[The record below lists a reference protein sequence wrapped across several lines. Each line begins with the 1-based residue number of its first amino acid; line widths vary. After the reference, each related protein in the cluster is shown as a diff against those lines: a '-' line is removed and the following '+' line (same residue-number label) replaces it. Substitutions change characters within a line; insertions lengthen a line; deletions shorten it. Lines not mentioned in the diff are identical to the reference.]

1 MKWTRLG
8 RIVVLLSALTI
19 VSVPAFAQVELSGS
33 YAIRMYEDYIER
45 GPGSY
50 MGDFTGMPM
59 SDEGRAKALLYTSS
73 LPSTIER
80 QCLAQSP
87 WVGQYRPLGLRI
99 WSEVDDGRVVAWI
112 LGGDYLRDTIRIWMD
127 GRPHPSA
134 NAWHPPSGFTTGHW
148 EGDTL
153 VAHTTHVKT
162 AWIRRGVGIPG
173 SDRSEFTVMITRH
186 DNLLTI
192 TTVQED
198 PIYLTEPHVVSRV
211 WEFDP
216 NGSQEANNRGTCN
229 TGNEIP
235 SLEDTGKV
243 PHYLPGTEPGRRLHG
258 SHLQHPE
265 GSGAGVCPHA
275 VSRVPQDA
283 EERVHAAG
291 VVRPVLL
298 RVDRA
303 SRPARS
309 GSGLDVQ
316 GQQPAAGDSGGAC
329 ERTRPVGLDVSPPRS
344 SGG

>member
-1 MKWTRLG
+1 MTWTRLK
-8 RIVVLLSALTI
+8 RTVVLVSALTTM
-19 VSVPAFAQVELSGS
+19 SVPAFGQVELSGS

-59 SDEGRAKALLYTSS
+59 SDEGRAKALSYTSS

-99 WSEVDDGRVVAWI
+99 WSEVDDGRVVAWV

-127 GRPHPSA
+127 GRSHPSP
-134 NAWHPPSGFTTGHW
+134 NAWHPPAGFTTGHW

-153 VAHTTHVKT
+153 VAHTTHVKA

-186 DNLLTI
+186 DNLLTL

-198 PIYLTEPHVVSRV
+198 PVYLTEPHVVSRV

-243 PHYLPGTEPGRRLHG
+243 PHYLPEQNPEEEYMVRTYNIPKDAALGFAYTLYPEYRKTLKNLYTPPASCGRYCCGWIERQGLPGAAPGLTCKDNNQPPAVREEPTIGR
-258 SHLQHPE
+258 
-265 GSGAGVCPHA
+265 
-275 VSRVPQDA
+275 
-283 EERVHAAG
+283 
-291 VVRPVLL
+291 
-298 RVDRA
+298 DR
-303 SRPARS
+303 
-309 GSGLDVQ
+309 
-316 GQQPAAGDSGGAC
+316 
-329 ERTRPVGLDVSPPRS
+329 
-344 SGG
+344 